1 MANALRAL
9 VVIALVAG
17 TMLLMVWVVPF
28 LTTAGTDAD
37 NATPA
42 AGSAIIH
49 DDAGNVN
56 TGLAP
61 GYAPIHDDAGN
72 VHPGTGSAVIH
83 DDAGNENFV
92 RRWRPPSAVIHDDA
106 GNVNR

>member
-1 MANALRAL
+1 MQTGGAVQGANTIPKRRWPNALRAL

-17 TMLLMVWVVPF
+17 TMLLVVWVVP
-28 LTTAGTDAD
+28 LSTTGGTDAE

-49 DDAGNVN
+49 DDAGN
-56 TGLAP
+56 
-61 GYAPIHDDAGN
+61 
-72 VHPGTGSAVIH
+72 
-83 DDAGNENFV
+83 ENLV